1 MVYLVQWVLFLHTCQ
16 YASENKKKHIGLAP
30 LLFLA
35 DSTVCLLNYNL
46 SSRIQLIWVPPSHI
60 IFSLFM
66 ETVRDMGWP
75 VGLCHPST
83 ENRAGWSWQCFPG
96 LCSDHLAMTQ
106 GRAVPFKSWCYHLA
120 DFTARIH
127 FWPLASSLLVSS
139 PSSRCHMPFP
149 HLSICLMPPA
159 PLGQA
164 VSGYKLHISSEN
176 AHILKSI
183 VHPASSLRTNESCC
197 VLSTCES
204 WSILDT

>member
-1 MVYLVQWVLFLHTCQ
+1 MCE
-16 YASENKKKHIGLAP
+16 YAKETKNEHIGLAP

-35 DSTVCLLNYNL
+35 HSTVCLLSYNL
-46 SSRIQLIWVPPSHI
+46 PSRTQLMWVPPSHI

-66 ETVRDMGWP
+66 ETAGDVGWL
-75 VGLCHPST
+75 VGLCRPST
-83 ENRAGWSWQCFPG
+83 KNRAGWSWQCFTG

-106 GRAVPFKSWCYHLA
+106 AQAVPCENWYYHLA

-127 FWPLASSLLVSS
+127 FWLLASSLLISS
-139 PSSRCHMPFP
+139 PSSRCHILFP
-149 HLSICLMPPA
+149 HLSVCLMPPA

-164 VSGYKLHISSEN
+164 VSSYKLHTSSEN
-176 AHILKSI
+176 AHILKNI
-183 VHPASSLRTNESCC
+183 VHPASSLRINESCW